1 MTVIA
6 GNLDKVRAIN
16 QRYARPRLTI
26 SPAVRVCLLVLRLY
40 LLFLVGLLAMGAGAG
55 LLAAIS
61 KRITEGPPTPPPR
74 TGTSP
79 P

>member
-40 LLFLVGLLAMGAGAG
+40 LLFLVGLLAYKFV
-55 LLAAIS
+55 AIVV
-61 KRITEGPPTPPPR
+61 G
-74 TGTSP
+74 
-79 P
+79 